1 MFMLGASPPVPGVS
15 AFYVLIFHPF
25 FLLLFRLSRCFIPSF
40 SRIPLLYHTVRFA
53 SRHLYNPCEIA
64 MIQVQHRKGDTLM
77 NFDPV
82 SMPKVELH
90 CHLDGSLSKEFL
102 MQTLQLSTLDMH
114 TIQAPANCQSLA
126 EYLTCFDLPVS
137 ALQEK
142 EHIRDAVVDVVRQAA
157 AENVRYMEIRFAPML
172 SVNSHLDLENVV
184 QAAVYGCQKAFDR
197 YGVFTNLI
205 LCAMRHHSPQQNHLV
220 VRCAR
225 EFLGNGVCAL
235 DLAGDEAGHPNE
247 EFEALFEEARRMEVP
262 VTIHSG
268 ECGSARN
275 VALALQYGAR
285 GSDMALQPSMILLCW
300 KPVATHTSV
309 LSFVQPRISRQK
321 QRLNWTRIH
330 SMRFWILDCLQQSTP
345 TIVP

>member
-1 MFMLGASPPVPGVS
+1 
-15 AFYVLIFHPF
+15 
-25 FLLLFRLSRCFIPSF
+25 
-40 SRIPLLYHTVRFA
+40 
-53 SRHLYNPCEIA
+53 
-64 MIQVQHRKGDTLM
+64 M

-262 VTIHSG
+262 RSPSNMEH
-268 ECGSARN
+268 A
-275 VALALQYGAR
+275 
-285 GSDMALQPSMILLCW
+285 GSDMALQPSKILLCW

-321 QRLNWTRIH
+321 QRLN
-330 SMRFWILDCLQQSTP
+330 
-345 TIVP
+345 

>member
-1 MFMLGASPPVPGVS
+1 
-15 AFYVLIFHPF
+15 
-25 FLLLFRLSRCFIPSF
+25 
-40 SRIPLLYHTVRFA
+40 
-53 SRHLYNPCEIA
+53 
-64 MIQVQHRKGDTLM
+64 M

-90 CHLDGSLSKEFL
+90 CHLDGSLSQEFL
-102 MQTLQLSTLDMH
+102 MQTLQLPALDIH

-137 ALQEK
+137 ALQKK

-247 EFEALFEEARRMEVP
+247 EFEALFEEAKRLEVP

-285 GSDMALQPSMILLCW
+285 RIGHGIAAIKDPSLMEACRNAHIGFELCPTSNFQTKAATDPDTYPLRAFLDLGLLATINTDNRTVSDTTLTEEYTFALEKLHIEKEDLRTLYKNSVEISFASNSVKHQLLYLL
-300 KPVATHTSV
+300 P
-309 LSFVQPRISRQK
+309 
-321 QRLNWTRIH
+321 
-330 SMRFWILDCLQQSTP
+330 
-345 TIVP
+345 

>member
-1 MFMLGASPPVPGVS
+1 
-15 AFYVLIFHPF
+15 
-25 FLLLFRLSRCFIPSF
+25 
-40 SRIPLLYHTVRFA
+40 
-53 SRHLYNPCEIA
+53 
-64 MIQVQHRKGDTLM
+64 M

-184 QAAVYGCQKAFDR
+184 QAAVYGCR
-197 YGVFTNLI
+197 
-205 LCAMRHHSPQQNHLV
+205 
-220 VRCAR
+220 
-225 EFLGNGVCAL
+225 NG
-235 DLAGDEAGHPNE
+235 DG
-247 EFEALFEEARRMEVP
+247 
-262 VTIHSG
+262 
-268 ECGSARN
+268 
-275 VALALQYGAR
+275 Q
-285 GSDMALQPSMILLCW
+285 
-300 KPVATHTSV
+300 
-309 LSFVQPRISRQK
+309 
-321 QRLNWTRIH
+321 
-330 SMRFWILDCLQQSTP
+330 
-345 TIVP
+345 

>member
-1 MFMLGASPPVPGVS
+1 
-15 AFYVLIFHPF
+15 
-25 FLLLFRLSRCFIPSF
+25 
-40 SRIPLLYHTVRFA
+40 
-53 SRHLYNPCEIA
+53 
-64 MIQVQHRKGDTLM
+64 M

-114 TIQAPANCQSLA
+114 TIQSLA

-285 GSDMALQPSMILLCW
+285 RIGHGIAAIKDPALLEACCNAHIGFELCPTSNFQTKAATELDAYPLHAFLDFGLLATINTDNRTVSHTTLTDEYTFALEKLHIEKEDLRTLYKNSVEISFASDSVKHQLLYLL
-300 KPVATHTSV
+300 P
-309 LSFVQPRISRQK
+309 
-321 QRLNWTRIH
+321 
-330 SMRFWILDCLQQSTP
+330 
-345 TIVP
+345 

>member
-1 MFMLGASPPVPGVS
+1 
-15 AFYVLIFHPF
+15 
-25 FLLLFRLSRCFIPSF
+25 
-40 SRIPLLYHTVRFA
+40 
-53 SRHLYNPCEIA
+53 
-64 MIQVQHRKGDTLM
+64 M

-82 SMPKVELH
+82 SMPKIELH

-247 EFEALFEEARRMEVP
+247 EFEALFEEARRLEVP

-285 GSDMALQPSMILLCW
+285 RIGHGIAAIKDPALLEACRNAHIGFELCPTSNFQTKAATELDAYPLRAFLDFGLL
-300 KPVATHTSV
+300 
-309 LSFVQPRISRQK
+309 
-321 QRLNWTRIH
+321 
-330 SMRFWILDCLQQSTP
+330 STP
-345 TIVP
+345 TTVP

>member
-1 MFMLGASPPVPGVS
+1 
-15 AFYVLIFHPF
+15 
-25 FLLLFRLSRCFIPSF
+25 
-40 SRIPLLYHTVRFA
+40 
-53 SRHLYNPCEIA
+53 
-64 MIQVQHRKGDTLM
+64 
-77 NFDPV
+77 
-82 SMPKVELH
+82 
-90 CHLDGSLSKEFL
+90 
-102 MQTLQLSTLDMH
+102 
-114 TIQAPANCQSLA
+114 
-126 EYLTCFDLPVS
+126 
-137 ALQEK
+137 
-142 EHIRDAVVDVVRQAA
+142 
-157 AENVRYMEIRFAPML
+157 ML

-247 EFEALFEEARRMEVP
+247 EFEALFEEARRLEVP

-285 GSDMALQPSMILLCW
+285 RIGHGIAAIKDPALLEACRNAHIGFELCPTSNFQTKAATELDAYPLRAFLDFGLLATINTDNRTVSHTTLTDEYTFALEKLHIEKEDLRTLYKNSVEISFASDSVKHQLLYLL
-300 KPVATHTSV
+300 P
-309 LSFVQPRISRQK
+309 
-321 QRLNWTRIH
+321 
-330 SMRFWILDCLQQSTP
+330 
-345 TIVP
+345 

>member
-1 MFMLGASPPVPGVS
+1 
-15 AFYVLIFHPF
+15 
-25 FLLLFRLSRCFIPSF
+25 
-40 SRIPLLYHTVRFA
+40 
-53 SRHLYNPCEIA
+53 
-64 MIQVQHRKGDTLM
+64 M

-82 SMPKVELH
+82 SMPKIELH

-205 LCAMRHHSPQQNHLV
+205 LCAMRHHSPQPVSYTHLT
-220 VRCAR
+220 
-225 EFLGNGVCAL
+225 L
-235 DLAGDEAGHPNE
+235 
-247 EFEALFEEARRMEVP
+247 
-262 VTIHSG
+262 
-268 ECGSARN
+268 
-275 VALALQYGAR
+275 
-285 GSDMALQPSMILLCW
+285 
-300 KPVATHTSV
+300 
-309 LSFVQPRISRQK
+309 
-321 QRLNWTRIH
+321 
-330 SMRFWILDCLQQSTP
+330 P
-345 TIVP
+345 TT

>member
-1 MFMLGASPPVPGVS
+1 
-15 AFYVLIFHPF
+15 
-25 FLLLFRLSRCFIPSF
+25 
-40 SRIPLLYHTVRFA
+40 
-53 SRHLYNPCEIA
+53 
-64 MIQVQHRKGDTLM
+64 M

-184 QAAVYGCQKAFDR
+184 QSAVYGCQKAFDR

-275 VALALQYGAR
+275 VALALQYGDKS
-285 GSDMALQPSMILLCW
+285 SD
-300 KPVATHTSV
+300 
-309 LSFVQPRISRQK
+309 
-321 QRLNWTRIH
+321 
-330 SMRFWILDCLQQSTP
+330 
-345 TIVP
+345 

>member
-1 MFMLGASPPVPGVS
+1 
-15 AFYVLIFHPF
+15 
-25 FLLLFRLSRCFIPSF
+25 
-40 SRIPLLYHTVRFA
+40 
-53 SRHLYNPCEIA
+53 
-64 MIQVQHRKGDTLM
+64 M

-247 EFEALFEEARRMEVP
+247 EFEALFE
-262 VTIHSG
+262 
-268 ECGSARN
+268 
-275 VALALQYGAR
+275 
-285 GSDMALQPSMILLCW
+285 
-300 KPVATHTSV
+300 
-309 LSFVQPRISRQK
+309 
-321 QRLNWTRIH
+321 
-330 SMRFWILDCLQQSTP
+330 DCLLYTSDAADD
-345 TIVP
+345 

>member
-1 MFMLGASPPVPGVS
+1 
-15 AFYVLIFHPF
+15 
-25 FLLLFRLSRCFIPSF
+25 
-40 SRIPLLYHTVRFA
+40 
-53 SRHLYNPCEIA
+53 
-64 MIQVQHRKGDTLM
+64 M

-225 EFLGNGVCAL
+225 EFLGNVRGSKANGGAC
-235 DLAGDEAGHPNE
+235 HNS
-247 EFEALFEEARRMEVP
+247 FRRMWQ
-262 VTIHSG
+262 
-268 ECGSARN
+268 CQKCRAR
-275 VALALQYGAR
+275 
-285 GSDMALQPSMILLCW
+285 PPIW
-300 KPVATHTSV
+300 
-309 LSFVQPRISRQK
+309 
-321 QRLNWTRIH
+321 
-330 SMRFWILDCLQQSTP
+330 STP
-345 TIVP
+345 DRTWHCSHQRSCSAGSLPQRTHRF

>member
-1 MFMLGASPPVPGVS
+1 
-15 AFYVLIFHPF
+15 
-25 FLLLFRLSRCFIPSF
+25 
-40 SRIPLLYHTVRFA
+40 
-53 SRHLYNPCEIA
+53 
-64 MIQVQHRKGDTLM
+64 M

-157 AENVRYMEIRFAPML
+157 AENVRYMEVRFAPTC
-172 SVNSHLDLENVV
+172 SIN
-184 QAAVYGCQKAFDR
+184 DR

-285 GSDMALQPSMILLCW
+285 RIGHGIAAIKDPALLEACRNAHIGFELCPTSNFQTKAATELDAYPLHAFLDFGLLATINTDNRTVSHTTLTDEYTFALEKLHIEKEDLRTLYKNSVEISFASDSVKHQLLYLL
-300 KPVATHTSV
+300 P
-309 LSFVQPRISRQK
+309 
-321 QRLNWTRIH
+321 
-330 SMRFWILDCLQQSTP
+330 
-345 TIVP
+345 